1 MGLTLYIGTAVL
13 RKTVE
18 NRYPFE
24 ISFGDL
30 FQRLRFRLEKKLDKT
45 SQKIL
50 YPKGG
55 NYTGDLSDLAMTTLY
70 SILRFACNIP
80 PHREGWGKR
89 PLDDDRCLSANI
101 ERIRIMR
108 NELMHRTNAE
118 MNEQEYQNKFR
129 ILKRTLLDLGANEED
144 INAITL
150 IPDDPHFAFGH
161 SRKTRPNQRADESM
175 KFWKK
180 SSMHRKGLAIY
191 LVKYEIFNRLLL
203 KSENNIHLS
212 KIILARVFNL
222 IYFLFLSTSIF

>member
-30 FQRLRFRLEKKLDKT
+30 FQRLRFRLEKKVDKT

-89 PLDDDRCLSANI
+89 PLDNDRCLSANI

-108 NELMHRTNAE
+108 NELMHRTNTE

-191 LVKYEIFNRLLL
+191 LVKYEILNRLLL
-203 KSENNIHLS
+203 K
-212 KIILARVFNL
+212 
-222 IYFLFLSTSIF
+222 T